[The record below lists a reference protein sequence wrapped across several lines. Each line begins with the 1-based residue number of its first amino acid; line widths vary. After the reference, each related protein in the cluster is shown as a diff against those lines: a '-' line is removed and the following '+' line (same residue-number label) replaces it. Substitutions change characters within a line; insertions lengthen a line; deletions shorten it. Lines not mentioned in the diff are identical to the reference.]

1 MQIRRSATGIEIL
14 APAKINLFFEVLS
27 RRDDG
32 FHEIETLM
40 VPISLFDTL
49 ILEDDPSGQI
59 SLTARWVMGYGRTP
73 SVDSNHVTE
82 NSDQFGPL
90 PEVEKNHVVR
100 AIRLLGKRA
109 GIDRGVR
116 LTLVKRIPS
125 AAGLGGGSS
134 DAAAALLA
142 ANLVWDLHWPTS
154 RLSAIA
160 AELGS
165 DVPFFLT
172 PGPAI
177 CRGRGEIVQSV
188 DGLPA
193 LHIVVVRPP
202 EGLTTPNV
210 YQACKPGQ
218 PPRRVEMT
226 IEALRNGDL
235 AVLGP
240 VAHNRLLNPA
250 RELSPW
256 IDRVLDR
263 LAGEDC
269 SVIGMSGS
277 GSACFALFSSAG
289 QAKRAASRLRARQPS
304 VGRVWFVNSV

>member
-40 VPISLFDTL
+40 VPIGLYDTL
-49 ILEDDPSGQI
+49 ILEDDPSGQV
-59 SLTARWVMGYGRTP
+59 SLTARWVTGYAPTP
-73 SVDSNHVTE
+73 SLDSNHTSQ
-82 NSDQFGPL
+82 NFDPFGPL

-100 AIRLLGKRA
+100 AVRLLGERS
-109 GIDRGVR
+109 GIDRGMR

-142 ANLVWDLHWPTS
+142 ANLVWNLHWPTS
-154 RLSAIA
+154 RLTAIA

-177 CRGRGEIVQSV
+177 CRGRGETVECV

-193 LHIVVVRPP
+193 LYIVVVRPP
-202 EGLTTPNV
+202 EGLATPSV
-210 YQACKPGQ
+210 YQACRPGK
-218 PPRRVEMT
+218 PPRQVAAAVEV
-226 IEALRNGDL
+226 LRTGNL
-235 AVLGP
+235 AALGP
-240 VAHNRLLNPA
+240 VAHNRLLDPA

-256 IDRVLDR
+256 IDMVLDR
-263 LAGEDC
+263 LTSED
-269 SVIGMSGS
+269 SPVIGMSGS
-277 GSACFALFSSAG
+277 GSACFALFRSAVE
-289 QAKRAASRLRARQPS
+289 ARRAAARLRAKHPGIGGVWS
-304 VGRVWFVNSV
+304 VGSV